1 MRSLRA
7 RGPFYS
13 HIFYYDLI
21 FEPENLFLF
30 KGWRVEGGRFP
41 TFMVFNFLENSMVY
55 TWNI

>member
-1 MRSLRA
+1 MRRLWA

-21 FEPENLFLF
+21 FEPEIFF
-30 KGWRVEGGRFP
+30 YFRGGGWRVGGFQLLWSLI
-41 TFMVFNFLENSMVY
+41 FLENSMVY